1 MLMLPVLGAF
11 MMLVVVVVRCF
22 QFPGSLSCSKAS
34 RLRPTPVQFK
44 DPKRK
49 PTNPA
54 ARKAAVGGSLC
65 HCCRA
70 QGHSP
75 SFLTP
80 PLSPL
85 SLAWVTKTPACCS
98 GFNF

>member
-11 MMLVVVVVRCF
+11 MMLVVVVRCF
-22 QFPGSLSCSKAS
+22 KFPGSLSCSKAI

-54 ARKAAVGGSLC
+54 ARKAAVVASATVAARRDIPLPS
-65 HCCRA
+65 
-70 QGHSP
+70 SP
-75 SFLTP
+75 HFRRFLWP
-80 PLSPL
+80 
-85 SLAWVTKTPACCS
+85 
-98 GFNF
+98 G

>member
-11 MMLVVVVVRCF
+11 MMLVVVVRCF
-22 QFPGSLSCSKAS
+22 KFPGSLSCSKAI
-34 RLRPTPVQFK
+34 RLRPTPFNSKTQSGSRRI
-44 DPKRK
+44 PRREK
-49 PTNPA
+49 PQWGVGSATVA
-54 ARKAAVGGSLC
+54 ARRDIPL
-65 HCCRA
+65 
-70 QGHSP
+70 P
-75 SFLTP
+75 SS